1 MTIAAPRALAA
12 LLIAVV
18 SALSM
23 ALMTSAHAAAATASL
38 TWSTSTPYVHP
49 DMPLALAG
57 TKAADASLEV
67 EMRPPAGGGWQSL
80 ASACVGTAPGTTA
93 WSCTVPAPG
102 GERHKGD
109 HHLRFTEVAADG
121 QRTVQTGHIVV
132 MPPAAKKPLQPVAP
146 PPPPPPPV
154 DPPVDPEP
162 KPTFTAKPKPITIT
176 PPPAAA
182 PTPAPAPAPTL
193 APRAAPLV
201 IPPVQPAVIPAVQV
215 ERELPT
221 FALPEPVRS
230 VGERA
235 DAKVVDEPSRNDPA
249 TPSALQGL
257 TTWQDLWANPLA
269 LGAAALMGLLYLL
282 LVSVPAEILNNTLDA
297 NAHRWRRITA
307 WAAPFTERLSSIG
320 ERLRAWNLAGPLV
333 ILATAVAF
341 GFADPDFGFDA
352 TSLRLVLSLAIGL
365 VFVVHIPNLITAA
378 VMGKRFNIGSS
389 IVTQPSALIFAV
401 VGVIASRFLGFSP
414 GLLVGLVIGLQ
425 LATEARASDQRR
437 AIVVRISAT
446 YVIAVAAWAAYS
458 WLEWALAG
466 TPGQGGVVG
475 VFLSE
480 TLAAIVVEGLTALVV
495 ALLPLTFLDGRTL
508 LDQSR
513 RMWAALAVPIAFTF
527 CLIVL
532 PSVEAL
538 DADAP
543 LMVWVGVFL
552 GFSATVVV
560 VWLVFTMLDARD
572 ARRESEA
579 DGESADGELVRSSRE
594 S

>member
-23 ALMTSAHAAAATASL
+23 TLMTSAHASAASATL

-49 DMPLALAG
+49 DMALALAG
-57 TKAADASLEV
+57 TKAADATLEV

-80 ASACVGTAPGTTA
+80 ASACVGTAAGATS
-93 WSCTVPAPG
+93 WSCSIPAPG

-132 MPPAAKKPLQPVAP
+132 MPPAAKKPLQPVSTP
-146 PPPPPPPV
+146 PPPPPPPPPT

-162 KPTFTAKPKPITIT
+162 EVTAQPLPRVTIT
-176 PPPAAA
+176 PTPP
-182 PTPAPAPAPTL
+182 PSTAPAPAVT
-193 APRAAPLV
+193 PRAAPLV
-201 IPPVQPAVIPAVQV
+201 IPPMQPAVIPAVQV
-215 ERELPT
+215 ERDLPT
-221 FALPEPVRS
+221 FALPEPARS

-235 DAKVVDEPSRNDPA
+235 DAKVIEKPSRADPA

-307 WAAPFTERLSSIG
+307 WAQPFTERLSSIG
-320 ERLRAWNLAGPLV
+320 ERLKAWGLAGPLV
-333 ILATAVAF
+333 IIATAVAF
-341 GFADPDFGFDA
+341 GFADPNFGFDA

-378 VMGKRFNIGSS
+378 VMGTRFNVPTS

-401 VGVIASRFLGFSP
+401 IGVIASRFLGFSP

-425 LATEARASDQRR
+425 LAADARAADQRR

-446 YVIAVAAWAAYS
+446 YAIAVAAWVGYS
-458 WLEWALAG
+458 WLEWAVAG
-466 TPGQGGVVG
+466 TPDGGGFAG

-480 TLAAIVVEGLTALVV
+480 TLAAIVVEGLTGLVV

-513 RMWAALAVPIAFTF
+513 RVWAALAVPIAFTF

-543 LMVWVGVFL
+543 LLTWVGVFL

-560 VWLVFTMLDARD
+560 VWFVFKVLNARD
-572 ARRESEA
+572 ARRTT
-579 DGESADGELVRSSRE
+579 DGDDERTDDELVGSSRE
-594 S
+594 G